1 MSEEDETSIQLYC
14 TPAPHHHIGDEN
26 ISAHEVESR
35 RLASFEEPMQDN
47 EPTGPSDEYYHE
59 MYSDGSQSSP
69 CFDEPETQY
78 EYQLP
83 ASYDP
88 TQGGNISS
96 GMWHGTQYHDH
107 DIVDLT
113 RTEAQLG
120 ENQFETLPCLFTT
133 DPSGG
138 QPYLD
143 GSIQQVS
150 YANEVG
156 QLVPWTTG
164 STESARASWTT
175 EVIDENG
182 LSKPVYIEPTE
193 DPTYVDPG
201 VSSYTYYPEYAQA
214 ATPNSQTISLPW
226 ATVSP
231 VDPIEGKDA
240 SPTYETRN
248 AINDWMRE
256 FHKNFPSGQ
265 HSRYQRFP
273 YTEPYRDRP
282 DITSKYGVGRYGG
295 YHQSGGFIQE
305 DPYEKWR
312 EFCTVYANPGSTQIQ
327 LWQFLL
333 ELLKSPQNSHC
344 IQWEGCDGEFRMTD
358 PDEVARLWGERKA
371 KPNMNYGKL
380 SRALRYY
387 YEKGRMTKLHGKRYA
402 YKFNID
408 VIKQQ
413 KLVENEEGKNLYM
426 KIQSVPKN

>member
-1 MSEEDETSIQLYC
+1 MC
-14 TPAPHHHIGDEN
+14 
-26 ISAHEVESR
+26 
-35 RLASFEEPMQDN
+35 FF
-47 EPTGPSDEYYHE
+47 PS
-59 MYSDGSQSSP
+59 
-69 CFDEPETQY
+69 
-78 EYQLP
+78 
-83 ASYDP
+83 
-88 TQGGNISS
+88 
-96 GMWHGTQYHDH
+96 
-107 DIVDLT
+107 
-113 RTEAQLG
+113 
-120 ENQFETLPCLFTT
+120 
-133 DPSGG
+133 
-138 QPYLD
+138 
-143 GSIQQVS
+143 
-150 YANEVG
+150 
-156 QLVPWTTG
+156 
-164 STESARASWTT
+164 
-175 EVIDENG
+175 

-333 ELLKSPQNSHC
+333 ELLK
-344 IQWEGCDGEFRMTD
+344 
-358 PDEVARLWGERKA
+358 V
-371 KPNMNYGKL
+371 
-380 SRALRYY
+380 
-387 YEKGRMTKLHGKRYA
+387 TKLI
-402 YKFNID
+402 N
-408 VIKQQ
+408 
-413 KLVENEEGKNLYM
+413 
-426 KIQSVPKN
+426 